1 MTRSQ
6 QKRLNAMCGDLA
18 KQVRLN
24 ASGHFVN
31 AAASTDGV
39 RLSKDDWRHIFAGKE
54 LGERYVRDPEDRNR
68 LVTLAAS
75 SKQLG
80 DREASSVI
88 QRIFAFGDEMGVN
101 WTDPK
106 SVADLVAWAG
116 EVQRFR
122 RAA

>member
-1 MTRSQ
+1 MTPKQRR
-6 QKRLNAMCGDLA
+6 RLNAMCGDLSA
-18 KQVRLN
+18 QVTWFLN
-24 ASGHFVN
+24 
-31 AAASTDGV
+31 DGSETK
-39 RLSKDDWRHIFAGKE
+39 LHKDDWRHIFAGKE